1 MAAKRKYY
9 NLIKVIHEEW
19 CAENGYPTGRKP
31 FFNSGKLQATSG
43 KLHANDMLDA
53 ENSQRFVESA
63 KPQATSDKLQA
74 YASKG
79 RSSNKR

>member
-1 MAAKRKYY
+1 MTIARKCMAANRKYDH
-9 NLIKVIHEEW
+9 IIHRIHDQW
-19 CAENGYPTGRKP
+19 CRDNGY
-31 FFNSGKLQATSG
+31 KLQATSD

-53 ENSQRFVESA
+53 DNSQRFVENA
-63 KPQATSDKLQA
+63 KPQATSVKLQA

>member
-1 MAAKRKYY
+1 MAAKQKYSH
-9 NLIKVIHEEW
+9 VIHRIHDQW
-19 CAENGYPTGRKP
+19 CLDNGYKP
-31 FFNSGKLQATSG
+31 QATSWRPKVSSA